1 LLAQQGQAS
10 EALQVVDDIAQHLGI
25 LKLDETSSVGS
36 SGSHLPDVSTITNT
50 NESNSNVIF
59 EDTSTQILHDIAT
72 NQSSSSG
79 SLTLNNI
86 LTCYKL
92 LKRSD
97 KIQSFYQSAW
107 NKCIALNNKTLAK
120 QFGLGLFG
128 SLLRSRD
135 WTTARSH
142 TLNLFRTY
150 NETRY
155 FMWHLVTVVLSVP
168 TDASLHTLS
177 QREIATLQ
185 VAEGLFTKNLLT
197 PGKVTT
203 QQEIL
208 WYLKLLQRLG
218 RYQQALELLQRD
230 SVSKFF
236 PISSQRETLYAQI
249 LAEYAISTSTTS
261 TKEDSVQRV
270 TLLRDSIAAYTKLLR
285 TVDADEWSYYRTL
298 FTLARTLNTS
308 EVWTQLH
315 TLFSELADSHKSKYT
330 NSFSLFFLSL
340 THFILSLISSILSLF
355 HFKTFLS
362 LLFQFLNFC
371 FVTFYVWF
379 LKFSFL
385 FFVYIFSFY

>member
-10 EALQVVDDIAQHLGI
+10 EALQIVDDIVQRLGI
-25 LKLDETSSVGS
+25 LKVDETSSVGS
-36 SGSHLPDVSTITNT
+36 GGTGSGNDLPNVSTAVINT

-59 EDTSTQILHDIAT
+59 EDTSTQILHEIAT

-92 LKRSD
+92 LKQSD

-107 NKCIALNNKTLAK
+107 NKCIAMNNKTLAK

-155 FMWHLVTVVLSVP
+155 FMWHLVTVVLSVS
-168 TDASLHTLS
+168 TDESLHTLS

-197 PGKVTT
+197 PGKITT

-208 WYLKLLQRLG
+208 WYLQLLQRLG
-218 RYQQALELLQRD
+218 RYQQALELLKSD

-236 PISSQRETLYAQI
+236 PITSQRETIHAQI
-249 LAEYAISTSTTS
+249 LADYAISTSTNS
-261 TKEDSVQRV
+261 TTTTTTTTTTEMSTENNIQKVA
-270 TLLRDSIAAYTKLLR
+270 LLRDSIAVYMKLLR
-285 TVDADEWSYYRTL
+285 TVDADEWSYYRSL
-298 FTLARTLNTS
+298 FILARILNTS

-330 NSFSLFFLSL
+330 HTFSLYIPPHTSS
-340 THFILSLISSILSLF
+340 FIVILF
-355 HFKTFLS
+355 
-362 LLFQFLNFC
+362 
-371 FVTFYVWF
+371 
-379 LKFSFL
+379 
-385 FFVYIFSFY
+385 